1 MNENSA
7 ININI
12 NAISKERFD
21 FSKNQYQILIIQSVR
36 LAFLMAI
43 LVITLAFQSFQPEF
57 VNLAVLF
64 PIYVMMTTMFVLNAV
79 YLIFLEFFLRF
90 WMSTA
95 ILFFIEATFISG
107 LIYFTGINQSI
118 FLFLYLVNI
127 ILCGFVFGRK
137 GAIFLSLWTSTLFSL
152 LLIVGP
158 EMRGQTLIFAIG
170 LNNIAFFAVSFLSGI
185 LSEQINFM
193 GSELQAQ
200 GKDLRALKN
209 LNVLILE
216 NISTGL
222 VMVDPGGNCLQ
233 ANRAA
238 ADILEVPT
246 RLLLGRRIDELLENV
261 MLRVNEIRTVPES
274 RTSGRFDWSLRNSDG
289 ERLILEIVVSTLVS
303 EEGEF
308 TGFVLAFQDLT
319 KVRRLEFAMR
329 QAEKMAA
336 VGQLA
341 AGIAH
346 EIRNPLASISGSI
359 QLLGSSFSN
368 PQDDEKKL
376 MAIVLKEIDRL
387 NNLITEF
394 LEYVRPD
401 MGKDDPVDINSLL
414 REILDMVKLN
424 KTLRA
429 DTDQKIELQGQR
441 RVSGSRD
448 KLKQAFLNIII
459 NGYQAMQDIERPV
472 LEVSTRDQ
480 GPNFVIKIRDHGCGI
495 EEVRL
500 RKIFD
505 PFHTTK
511 PRGTGLGL
519 AVTHK
524 VIETHG
530 GKIYVESTKG
540 VGTEFTLEFPVRNDN
555 LGLAD
560 SQGPAEDLKVRKRG
574 NG

>member
-1 MNENSA
+1 MADEGEKTGRA
-7 ININI
+7 
-12 NAISKERFD
+12 ERFD
-21 FSKNQYQILIIQSVR
+21 FSKNQNQMLIIKAIR
-36 LAFLMAI
+36 LAFLLAI
-43 LVITLAFQSFQPEF
+43 LIITLAFQSFQPEF
-57 VNLAVLF
+57 VNLAILF
-64 PIYVMMTTMFVLNAV
+64 PIYLMMTTMFIINAV
-79 YLIFLEFFLRF
+79 YLIFFEFFLRF
-90 WMSTA
+90 WISTA

-107 LIYFTGINQSI
+107 LIYATGINQSI

-137 GAIFLSLWTSTLFSL
+137 GAIFLSLWTSTLFSI

-158 EMRGQTLIFAIG
+158 ELRGQTLIFAIG

-185 LSEQINFM
+185 LSEQLNFM

-216 NISTGL
+216 NVSTGL
-222 VMVDPGGNCLQ
+222 VMIDPNGSCLQ

-238 ADILEVPT
+238 AEILEIPA
-246 RLLLGRRIDELLENV
+246 RLLLGRRIDEFLENF
-261 MLRVNEIRTVPES
+261 MSRINEIRTVPEKRS
-274 RTSGRFDWSLRNSDG
+274 SGRFDWTFRNSDG
-289 ERLILEIVVSTLVS
+289 ERVILEVVVSTLVS
-303 EEGEF
+303 EENEL

-329 QAEKMAA
+329 QSEKMAA

-359 QLLGSSFSN
+359 QLLGSSYSN
-368 PQDDEKKL
+368 RQDEEKKL

-387 NNLITEF
+387 NNMITEF
-394 LEYVRPD
+394 LDYVRPETQ
-401 MGKDDPVDINSLL
+401 KDEPVDINTLL

-429 DTDQKIELQGQR
+429 DTEQKVEFSGQR

-459 NGYQAMQDIERPV
+459 NAYQAMQDVERPL

-480 GPNFVIKIRDHGCGI
+480 GTNVVIKIRDHGCGI

-530 GKIYVESTKG
+530 GKIYAESTKG
-540 VGTEFTLEFPVRNDN
+540 IGTEFTLEFPVRAEN

-560 SQGPAEDLKVRKRG
+560 SQASAEDLRVRKRG